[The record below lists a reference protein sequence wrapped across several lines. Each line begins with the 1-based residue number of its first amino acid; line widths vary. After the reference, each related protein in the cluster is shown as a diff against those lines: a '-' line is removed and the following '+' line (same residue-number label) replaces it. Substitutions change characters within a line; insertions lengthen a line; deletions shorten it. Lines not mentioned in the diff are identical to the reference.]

1 MSDSQ
6 NHTSIDDLVEL
17 HKNPSPFLGSGSP
30 EGGRIAPVEITRQQH
45 SAENT
50 GDTEK
55 ESHETDTPEMHE
67 VIEHEHEPDP
77 EVEKYLNVRKET
89 VEVPPDLKKIGVQ
102 ASTPQ
107 HFTGYQKVQ
116 LPISDDKI
124 LQGQK
129 KPVTDSLRWLAEF
142 CIFLLRRAHIQLKI
156 AHGKAQRV
164 FKR

>member
-30 EGGRIAPVEITRQQH
+30 EGGRVVPVESQANPH
-45 SAENT
+45 LPENT
-50 GDTEK
+50 GDTER
-55 ESHETDTPEMHE
+55 ELHETNTPEMHE

-77 EVEKYLNVRKET
+77 EVEQYVNVRKET
-89 VEVPPDLKKIGVQ
+89 AEVPPDLKKIGVQ

-107 HFTGYQKVQ
+107 HFIGYQKVQ
-116 LPISDDKI
+116 LPISDDEI
-124 LQGQK
+124 LKGQK

-142 CIFLLRRAHIQLKI
+142 CVYLLKRAHIQLKI

-164 FKR
+164 FRR